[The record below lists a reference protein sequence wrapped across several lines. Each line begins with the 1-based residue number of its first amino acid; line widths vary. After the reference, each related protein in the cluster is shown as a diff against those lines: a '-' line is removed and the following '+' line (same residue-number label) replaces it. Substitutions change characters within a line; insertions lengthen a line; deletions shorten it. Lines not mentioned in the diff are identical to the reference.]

1 MNKTILILG
10 AAGFIGSHLVAA
22 LCKQNNYRL
31 LLAGYGVEKFSH
43 FDNALLFPG
52 EINLDLLNSINFRP
66 DIIFHLA
73 GGSSVGSSV
82 LDPSDDF
89 NKTIPLIN
97 DLLNK
102 MRLDWGQSHLI
113 YLSSAAVY
121 GAGASDNTSVN
132 ASLTPVSP
140 YGIHKKIAE
149 ELISFYSDR
158 YQLKSNIVRP
168 FSVYGPGL
176 NKQLLWDASVKIK
189 KGNNNFFG
197 TGKELRDWVYIDDLI
212 CFLIEILSNNE
223 FPRVVNAGT
232 GVATSVEQVMTILY
246 ELYHSNEKPLFSDGQ
261 KAGDPN
267 NLVSCRK
274 EQSIFDMFFST
285 KLREGLSNYVEWFV
299 GCDK

>member
-66 DIIFHLA
+66 DIIYHLA

-149 ELISFYSDR
+149 ELIFFYSER
-158 YQLKSNIVRP
+158 YDLKVNIVRP

-176 NKQLLWDASVKIK
+176 NKQLLWDALLKLK
-189 KGNNNFFG
+189 NKENYFFG
-197 TGKELRDWVYIDDLI
+197 TGREKRDWIYVVDLI
-212 CFLIEILSNNE
+212 HLLIAIGNSTH
-223 FPRVVNAGT
+223 FPQVLNAGT
-232 GVATSVEQVMTILY
+232 GSYLSVKEILEQ
-246 ELYHSNEKPLFSDGQ
+246 LFQIRARS
-261 KAGDPN
+261 
-267 NLVSCRK
+267 
-274 EQSIFDMFFST
+274 
-285 KLREGLSNYVEWFV
+285 
-299 GCDK
+299 